1 MGPLD
6 ESRLFDWK
14 NSVSWAPMLSALA
27 GRRAGRRIVAAAL
40 TVRYDGVVAY
50 HGCRPE
56 DIESYYRDGIQPS
69 SNAALDAKAKEIFCS
84 PAVGGVTPEAIDAI
98 TADLGRRDQGRIYAC
113 LDDRHLITHVAHYL
127 IYGSERLQCVAAAL
141 STKWRNFMPLLKR
154 YGKPTIFRLALPW
167 DAITESDFK
176 ALVRSVAS
184 EIGLV
189 RKSRPAPQSWFS
201 FEFGIPLPGR
211 LVLGHENPQVLADP
225 HDGMNPYNYDREQ
238 PVIHGAGHT

>member
-14 NSVSWAPMLSALA
+14 DSVSWASMLSALA
-27 GRRAGRRIVAAAL
+27 GRRAGRRIVAAEL

-113 LDDRHLITHVAHYL
+113 LDDRHLIAHAAHYV

-141 STKWRNFMPLLKR
+141 STKWRNLMPLLKR

-167 DAITESDFK
+167 ETITESDFE
-176 ALVRSVAS
+176 ALARSIGSHVGIVRERLSVP
-184 EIGLV
+184 E
-189 RKSRPAPQSWFS
+189 SWFS
-201 FEFGIPLPGR
+201 FEFGTPLPAR
-211 LVLGHENPQVLADP
+211 FVLAHEHPQVLVDP
-225 HDGMNPYNYDREQ
+225 HDGMKAYKYEPTARDSRDL
-238 PVIHGAGHT
+238 